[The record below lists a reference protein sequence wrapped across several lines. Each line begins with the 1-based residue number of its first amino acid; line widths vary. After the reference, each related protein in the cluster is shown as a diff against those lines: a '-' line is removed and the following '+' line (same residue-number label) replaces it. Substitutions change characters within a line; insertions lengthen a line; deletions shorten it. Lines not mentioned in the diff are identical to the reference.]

1 MTIKSGFFNS
11 MNHDRVYDADDINS
25 IFDGIITDG
34 VFGNIGSKFNVTP
47 SSGMT
52 INIGTGKARFHQI
65 FVEND
70 ANLVLQVSQSD
81 VLLNRID
88 AVVIRVD
95 KTVNGRLGNI
105 VIVKGSPSQNPVAPA
120 LSNDNQIWEMP
131 IAYINVNANVN
142 KINFSDIQYLVG
154 RNIAPLITA
163 PMQTINVDSYVKNME
178 SQFKDWFAEMK
189 EKLSQD
195 AAGNLQNQITA
206 IKNEQS
212 QLLQRVYPIGSFYI
226 SEAPVS
232 PATLFGFGRWEKIE
246 DRFLIGASR
255 NMPIKSSGGSKTH
268 AHGNKDG
275 RNGNLAAAIG
285 AANNQPNTISYK
297 AANDTNIGAVGG
309 ATYVVAG
316 ASVGFGSWNHFTQ
329 VVGQT
334 AEDSTLP
341 PYYAVNIWRRIA

>member
-1 MTIKSGFFNS
+1 MTIKSVFFNS

-88 AVVIRVD
+88 AVAIRVD

-105 VIVKGSPSQNPVAPA
+105 VIVQGSPSQNPVAPA
-120 LSNDNQIWEMP
+120 LSTDNQIWEMP

-178 SQFKDWFAEMK
+178 SQFKDWFAEIK

-195 AAGNLQNQITA
+195 AAGNLQNQINTL
-206 IKNEQS
+206 KGEQS
-212 QLLQRVYPIGSFYI
+212 KLLQRVYPIGSFYVTE
-226 SEAPVS
+226 STS
-232 PATLFGFGRWEKIE
+232 NPATLFGFGRWEKIE
-246 DRFLIGASR
+246 DKFLIGAGR
-255 NMPIKSSGGSKTH
+255 NTPIKSSGGSKTH
-268 AHGNKDG
+268 SHGNKNG

-285 AANNQPNTISYK
+285 AVNGNTNAIGYK
-297 AANDTNIGAVGG
+297 AANDTDINALGNATFVVSGAGQ
-309 ATYVVAG
+309 
-316 ASVGFGSWNHFTQ
+316 GFTGWNHFTQ

>member
-11 MNHDRVYDADDINS
+11 MNRDRVYDADDMNA

-34 VFGNIGSKFNVTP
+34 VFGNIGSKFTVTP
-47 SSGMT
+47 GGGMAV
-52 INIGTGKARFHQI
+52 NVGTGKARFHQI

-70 ANLVLQVSQSD
+70 ANLILQVSQSD

-88 AVVIRVD
+88 AVAIRVD

-178 SQFKDWFAEMK
+178 SQFKDWFAEIK

-195 AAGNLQNQITA
+195 AAGNLQNQINTL
-206 IKNEQS
+206 KGEQS
-212 QLLQRVYPIGSFYI
+212 KLLQRVYPIGSFYI
-226 SEAPVS
+226 SESTVS

-246 DRFLIGASR
+246 DKFLIGAGK

-268 AHGNKDG
+268 SHGNKNG

-285 AANNQPNTISYK
+285 AVNGNTNAVGYK
-297 AANDTNIGAVGG
+297 AANDTDISALGNATFVVSGAGQ
-309 ATYVVAG
+309 
-316 ASVGFGSWNHFTQ
+316 GFTGWNHFTQ

-341 PYYAVNIWRRIA
+341 PYYAVNIWCRVA